1 MRVVAIA
8 LLTALTLGV
17 GAAPA
22 EAAEAVRADIVL
34 HVVRVNPTH
43 RLALASTVE
52 VPYGPGSL
60 GFAPRGPERQAR
72 GPEAF
77 DVDPRGG
84 WVVADPV
91 RGRIVRV
98 VPGSGPTSVSS
109 VADLPMPFTDL
120 AVDRDGVVHVV
131 DGKTRGLWSFETP
144 TAVRKDLPIAGL
156 DVRFVRHGQDLVVGA
171 GGAPSV
177 LRSGVLTSFGR
188 QTLVEKCNAEAG
200 RVTLGHD
207 GTQVQV
213 EIGGPLASIRLI
225 GVSAAR
231 DTFLLVEQF
240 RERGRVEVDRRVVVL
255 GASGALKASLE
266 LEGNPAVSVV
276 RDLVLGPRGDLHRML
291 PGDRGVIFSRWEVRP

>member
-1 MRVVAIA
+1 MRVVAVG

-17 GAAPA
+17 WASPA
-22 EAAEAVRADIVL
+22 EAAEDVRADVVL

-60 GFAPRGPERQAR
+60 GFVPRGPERQAR

-91 RGRIVRV
+91 RGKVVRV
-98 VPGSGPTSVSS
+98 VPGSGPTSVSP
-109 VADLPMPFTDL
+109 VTELPIPFTDL
-120 AVDRDGVVHVV
+120 AVDRDGVLHVV
-131 DGKTRGLWSFETP
+131 DGKTRGLWTFETRSA
-144 TAVRKDLPIAGL
+144 TRKELPIAGL
-156 DVRFVRHGQDLVVGA
+156 DVRFVRQGQDLLVGA

-177 LRSGVLTSFGR
+177 LRRGVLTSFGR

-225 GVSAAR
+225 GVSAAL

-240 RERGRVEVDRRVVVL
+240 RERGRVEVDRRVLVL

-291 PGDRGVIFSRWEVRP
+291 PGDRGVTFSRWEVRP